1 MIIVQIITFQSDA
14 GSMTDFLR
22 SNRPTTYNKSA
33 SPQKIKIVA
42 VYEYIPKF
50 IIFYGL
56 ARVSKYFFKSKTI
69 VDTNIVTKIMKKY
82 SSSGK
87 PPIKTPML
95 VSDGKRQISART
107 AQISHG
113 ILKMSAHI
121 MQYKNVFLYCERY
134 FQFNAHKTIM
144 GNQTNIV
151 SQ

>member
-1 MIIVQIITFQSDA
+1 M
-14 GSMTDFLR
+14 
-22 SNRPTTYNKSA
+22 
-33 SPQKIKIVA
+33 
-42 VYEYIPKF
+42 
-50 IIFYGL
+50 FYGL
-56 ARVSKYFFKSKTI
+56 VRVSKYFFKSKTI
-69 VDTNIVTKIMKKY
+69 VDTNIVTKIIKKY
-82 SSSGK
+82 SSNGK
-87 PPIKTPML
+87 PPIITPML

-121 MQYKNVFLYCERY
+121 TQYKNVFLYCKRY